1 MVRSFDNAISLTLEE
16 ANQCIGP
23 LINSPIIAYFWKEWT
38 LTPVDGWFIVRKQA
52 RGQSGYKR
60 ATQQDYVWTK
70 SNVSHDVPKWN
81 KRYSNSLAFI
91 LSHSL

>member
-23 LINSPIIAYFWKEWT
+23 LINSPIIANFWKEWT
-38 LTPVDGWFIVRKQA
+38 LTPFDGWLIVRKQA
-52 RGQSGYKR
+52 RGQSGHKR

-70 SNVSHDVPKWN
+70 SNVSNDIAKLN
-81 KRYSNSLAFI
+81 KIYINSLAFI